1 VTVPVRVAPR
11 ALDWIRRE
19 TEYLSER
26 NLKAAERFRAA
37 LARGVQQLSA
47 HPHSGRPG
55 LIPGTRI
62 LVRGDYLISY
72 RVTFERDGMTPHAV
86 EIFAV
91 RHARQADA
99 REPS

>member
-11 ALDWIRRE
+11 AGDWIRHE
-19 TEYLSER
+19 TEYLSAR
-26 NLKAAERFRAA
+26 SLRAAERFRAV
-37 LARGVQQLSA
+37 LARAMRHLST

-72 RVTFERDGMTPHAV
+72 RITFERDGTTPRSV

-99 REPS
+99 REPH

>member
-1 VTVPVRVAPR
+1 MRH
-11 ALDWIRRE
+11 
-19 TEYLSER
+19 LST
-26 NLKAAERFRAA
+26 
-37 LARGVQQLSA
+37 

-72 RVTFERDGMTPHAV
+72 RITFERDGTTPRSV

-99 REPS
+99 REPH